1 MSKSQDQIHK
11 DKLSTDYKE
20 RLDDPR
26 INEEDKHEL
35 HTTRGKLG
43 IPERG
48 ENPALEALQEKR
60 AERAERA
67 DAEAGED

>member
-20 RLDDPR
+20 RLDDPK

-43 IPERG
+43 IYSRVG
-48 ENPALEALQEKR
+48 LLG
-60 AERAERA
+60 A
-67 DAEAGED
+67 DSDGAIPLLATPVDD